1 MSRFDLR
8 DMFRGRTPQER
19 VDALHLRP
27 DLARAAVAL
36 VADQRVEAEIVRI
49 DRILEPDESV
59 LMLVEGRSERQ
70 MGLLL
75 LSTRRVLFRPHGQL
89 EDPPRTTYAL
99 ADLSDV
105 RFHTGSMTGRV
116 RLEFS
121 TAVLEVDKLLGTLAG
136 QFVTAVRA
144 QQQAE
149 ADNPAGGGGGAPSRD
164 PLQELVELRSRYT
177 DGKISAADY
186 EAAKARLVREL

>member
-36 VADQRVEAEIVRI
+36 VADQRVEVEIVRI
-49 DRILEPDESV
+49 DHLLETDESV

-70 MGLLL
+70 LGLLL

-89 EDPPRTTYAL
+89 EDPARTTFAL

-116 RLEFS
+116 RLEFA
-121 TAVLEVDKLLGTLAG
+121 TTVLEVDKLLGTLAE

-149 ADNPAGGGGGAPSRD
+149 DDNPADGASAPSRD

-177 DGKISAADY
+177 DGEISAADY